1 LVLPARHARRLGPAA
16 LLCAVYGLA
25 LAVIGPTANV
35 EVSDLYL
42 YRSMTGLVQDGLIPY
57 LDWGLEYPP
66 LAIVPIALGGAF
78 GNTEEIYPITFGLL
92 MLGCFLAI
100 QAWVGALAGR
110 AAMWAVAVSPLLLGA
125 MVRTHMDAFVVAMV
139 TGALLL
145 FARQRS
151 TWAFA
156 VLGLGT
162 VTKLF
167 PILLVPIA
175 VVWLA
180 ARGERARILPGLA
193 AFAAVVVVV
202 CAPFL
207 SDGFFDQFRFHLERP
222 VQIESTPGLVLSA
235 IGDSYVTGTEAH
247 PDEFKSNGLAG
258 GPADL
263 VGNLFTVLLAV
274 LWLATRGG
282 DIRRLTY
289 LWFAAILGFVVLGQ
303 VLSPQYLV
311 WLLPFAAAAWAWGD
325 RDLALLTAAAS
336 VLTLIE
342 FPSRYFDVV
351 AQETFAVVLVA
362 ARNAVL
368 LVLLSLVVAR
378 LAGRGRSPTP
388 SSAPRT

>member
-1 LVLPARHARRLGPAA
+1 
-16 LLCAVYGLA
+16 
-25 LAVIGPTANV
+25 
-35 EVSDLYL
+35 
-42 YRSMTGLVQDGLIPY
+42 MTGLVQDGLVPY
-57 LDWGLEYPP
+57 LDWGFEYPP

-78 GNTEEIYPITFGLL
+78 GNTEVAYPITFGLIVL
-92 MLGCFLAI
+92 ACFLAI

-110 AAMWAVAVSPLLLGA
+110 AAMWVVAISPLLLGA

-145 FARQRS
+145 FARGRP
-151 TWAFA
+151 TWGFFA
-156 VLGLGT
+156 LGLGT
-162 VTKLF
+162 ATKLF

-180 ARGERARILPGLA
+180 ARGERAKIVPGLA
-193 AFAAVVVVV
+193 AFATVVVVV

-235 IGDSYVTGTEAH
+235 IGDSYVTGTSAH

-263 VGNLFTVLLAV
+263 VGNVFTVLLAAAYLSV
-274 LWLATRGG
+274 VWLAARGG
-282 DIRRLTY
+282 DIRRLTL
-289 LWFAAILGFVVLGQ
+289 LWFAAVLAFVVLGQ
-303 VLSPQYLV
+303 VLSPQYLL
-311 WLLPFAAAAWAWGD
+311 WLLPFAAAAWAWGE
-325 RDLALLTAAAS
+325 RDLALLTGLAS
-336 VLTLIE
+336 LLTLAE

-351 AQETFAVVLVA
+351 AQQTFAVLLVA
-362 ARNAVL
+362 ARNLTL
-368 LVLLSLVVAR
+368 LVLLGLILTR

-388 SSAPRT
+388 ACGPRTGSARP